1 MPGRQVPRE
10 SHQWHLGPVNWGEL
24 TGQWIRVNLILSV
37 VSLVE
42 EALELDEAGK
52 DAEALTQVATQLC
65 RIL

>member
-1 MPGRQVPRE
+1 M
-10 SHQWHLGPVNWGEL
+10 
-24 TGQWIRVNLILSV
+24 NLILSV

-65 RIL
+65 